1 MKHDNHHFLHESLQ
15 DRDTIADILTS
26 LQQGLS
32 TGTLSFSDENNT
44 ITLKPSGLLN
54 LTIEA
59 SGSGELNVLDVRISW
74 QESKAD
80 KRNKRIRITTGES
93 E

>member
-1 MKHDNHHFLHESLQ
+1 MKHDNHHFLHESIQ
-15 DRDTIADILTS
+15 DRDTIAELLTS

-44 ITLKPSGLLN
+44 ITLNPSGLLN

-59 SGSGELNVLDVRISW
+59 SGSSELNVLDVRISW
-74 QESKAD
+74 QENKAG
-80 KRNKRIRITTGES
+80 KLRNKISISTDAS
-93 E
+93 

>member
-1 MKHDNHHFLHESLQ
+1 MKNDDNEFRHESLQ
-15 DRDTIADILTS
+15 DRDTIVNLLSS

-32 TGTLSFSDENNT
+32 RGTLSFSDEDNQ

-54 LTIEA
+54 LTIKA
-59 SGSGELNVLDVRISW
+59 SGSNELNVLDVRISW
-74 QESKAD
+74 QENKAD
-80 KRNKRIRITTGES
+80 KRNKKLRVSAE